1 MNIIVDAFGGDHAPQ
16 AVILG
21 AVRAAKELNVNITLT
36 GDEDEIHRVAEAA
49 GVSLDGIEV
58 LHTTDVISMHDE
70 PTSVLKEHKDCS
82 MAVGLRALRDDKGDA
97 FVSAGST
104 GALVV
109 GATFLT
115 KRIRGIKRAALAPI
129 LPTAKGHTMLID
141 GGGNIDVR
149 PEMLVQFAL
158 MGSAYMSGVMGVN
171 QPNVGLVNVGSER
184 TKGRE
189 LELETYARLEK
200 APIRFGGNME
210 AREFPSGDY
219 DVVVTDGFTGNVILK
234 LYEGLGSFF
243 AGEIKGMFSDTKG
256 KLAGALVLGKI
267 KDFKKRMD
275 YKEVGGAVLLGISK
289 PVIKA
294 HGSSDETAIFNAIRQ
309 AKRCV
314 SGQVVER
321 IETALSELKGE
332 KNENAEREES

>member
-1 MNIIVDAFGGDHAPQ
+1 MNIIVDAFGGDHAPK

-21 AVRAAKELNVNITLT
+21 AVRAARELNVDITLT
-36 GDEDEIHRVAEAA
+36 GDEDEILRVAKEE
-49 GVSLDGIEV
+49 GINVHGIEI
-58 LHTTDVISMHDE
+58 LHTKDVITMDDE

-82 MAVGLRALRDDKGDA
+82 MAVGLRALRDGKGDA

-129 LPTAKGHTMLID
+129 LPTAKGHTILVD

-158 MGSAYMSGVMGVN
+158 MGSAYMSSVMGVKE
-171 QPNVGLVNVGSER
+171 PVVGLVNVGTER

-189 LELETYARLEK
+189 LEIASHTRLEK

-210 AREFPSGDY
+210 ARDFPSGNY

-243 AGEIKGMFSDTKG
+243 ANEIKDIFSDAKG
-256 KLAGALVLGKI
+256 KLAGALVINKI

-314 SGQVVER
+314 KGQVVER
-321 IETALSELKGE
+321 IEASLLQIKSST
-332 KNENAEREES
+332 ENAERDES